1 MQSELAFIDSLRGRA
16 AGKAR
21 QNADLRRGI
30 GDDAAVLHAPA
41 NSETLI
47 TVDLLVEDVDF
58 RLEYTPPR
66 WLGHKALAVSLSDI
80 AAMGGRPRFSLLSLG
95 IPRSCGLGF
104 WEEFFD
110 GYFALAEEH
119 GVTLIGGD
127 TSSAPDKLVI
137 DSIQLGECS
146 QGAAVLRSGAQ
157 TGDDIYI
164 TGSIGASAAGLRL
177 LLGGKRV
184 SEGEGEGENDL
195 TQRALRRHLRPEA
208 RVEFGWRVGEAQ
220 LAHAMIDVSDGLA
233 QDLAHICA
241 ESGVSAEVD
250 ASSVPIAPEVSLVE
264 GDKEKAFE
272 LAVRGGEDFELLFTA
287 PGAKAKELVKL
298 AAECD
303 VVLTRVGKVIE
314 RGDSALRLRRDGES
328 IPFASHGFDHFAR

>member
-1 MQSELAFIDSLRGRA
+1 MQSELAFIDDLRARA
-16 AGKAR
+16 AEEAR
-21 QNADLRRGI
+21 HDPDLRCGI
-30 GDDAAVLHAPA
+30 GDDAAVLSAA
-41 NSETLI
+41 ADCETLI

-95 IPRSCGLGF
+95 IPRACGTGF

-110 GYFALAEEH
+110 GYFALAREH

-127 TSSAPDKLVI
+127 TSSAPGGLAI
-137 DSIQLGECS
+137 DSIQLGECRR
-146 QGAAVLRSGAQ
+146 GAAVLRSGAKA
-157 TGDDIYI
+157 GDEIYI

-184 SEGEGEGENDL
+184 SEGEDDL
-195 TQRALRRHLRPEA
+195 TQQALRKHLRPEA
-208 RVEFGWRVGEAQ
+208 RVAFGWRIGEEK

-241 ESGVSAEVD
+241 ESGVSAEID
-250 ASSVPIAPEVSLVE
+250 ASSVPISPEVSLVE
-264 GDKEKAFE
+264 TDAEKGFE
-272 LAVRGGEDFELLFTA
+272 LAVRGGEDFELMFTA
-287 PGAKAKELVKL
+287 TGAKAKEL
-298 AAECD
+298 ARIASECG
-303 VVLTRVGKVIE
+303 VVVTRIGEVIE
-314 RGDSALRLRRDGES
+314 RGDSALRLRRDGKS
-328 IPFASHGFDHFAR
+328 IPFASHGFDHFAG